1 MNLKTFYK
9 IYYQHRVKK
18 SSFIYK
24 IYLIT
29 FLPLNY
35 IINKLLLQPIID
47 LDHLKKKNPDLEKK
61 DLNFLFQFFN
71 SDKGDYFFN
80 QYQKPINQNKK
91 LIKGHSYHL
100 FYEKYFSNK
109 KNNNIDLL
117 EIGSF
122 KGNASAAFFFYF
134 PKLFIMSGDIF
145 PDLFRYK
152 SKKINNFYMDNSKT
166 TELQNKILN
175 HNLTFDII
183 IEDAGHYF
191 KDQIITLFFLFKS
204 LKPKG
209 IFVIEELEF
218 PNTRDDMNIHKE
230 KPTLRDILELIN
242 NNKDFQSKYITEN
255 QKKYFLENYES
266 INIHKGSSSQIA
278 FITKK

>member
-1 MNLKTFYK
+1 MH
-9 IYYQHRVKK
+9 Q
-18 SSFIYK
+18 
-24 IYLIT
+24 
-29 FLPLNY
+29 
-35 IINKLLLQPIID
+35 LL
-47 LDHLKKKNPDLEKK
+47 
-61 DLNFLFQFFN
+61 
-71 SDKGDYFFN
+71 
-80 QYQKPINQNKK
+80 
-91 LIKGHSYHL
+91 
-100 FYEKYFSNK
+100 
-109 KNNNIDLL
+109 
-117 EIGSF
+117 
-122 KGNASAAFFFYF
+122 FFFYF

-152 SKKINNFYMDNSKT
+152 SKKINNFYLDNSKT

-175 HNLTFDII
+175 HNLMFDII
-183 IEDAGHYF
+183 IEDAGHYL

-242 NNKDFQSKYITEN
+242 NNKGFDSNYITDN

-266 INIHKGSSSQIA
+266 INIYKGSSSQIA